1 MSSQEKKCSVPNE
14 FPLASD
20 CSNLVAP
27 QKKERLNN
35 NDILRYSRQLIL
47 PEIGVKG
54 MEFPSRKINTYS
66 ISYHIIFQCVFI
78 RKCGTHI

>member
-1 MSSQEKKCSVPNE
+1 MSLQEKECSVPNE
-14 FPLASD
+14 CPLASD
-20 CSNLVAP
+20 CSSFVAP

-54 MEFPSRKINTYS
+54 MAFSSRKINVHS
-66 ISYHIIFQCVFI
+66 ISFHIIFHCLY
-78 RKCGTHI
+78 